1 MLEYCKNAVDGIA
14 DKINTLAEE
23 VAYIKSNGSN
33 NSNPIH
39 ANTADKAT
47 TLTGL
52 TASVTEL
59 NYTDGVTSNIQTQ
72 LNNKA
77 NADHA
82 HNYARSSTPGGPAN
96 SANKLNTDAGNEN
109 TPVYFKD
116 GIPVPITSIKVNVSG
131 NAETATHADTATT
144 LTGMTVSV
152 DELNHMI
159 GAEANIQDQ
168 INLKAPIDHTHN
180 AAGEEFGFVRS
191 GGDVTIT
198 DGVITLNDQ
207 NIHDITGLQ
216 DALDSKETAGASTQ
230 ALNSANTYT
239 DQKINDLITVV
250 NSKEV
255 AGAAA
260 EALINANAYTDQKI
274 GVVNTAIDG
283 KEDIGVAAQALA
295 DANAYTDQK
304 IGSINTAIDGKETAG
319 AAAQALIDAN
329 TYTDQKIGVVNAA
342 IDGKETAGAAAQ
354 ALADA
359 NAYTDKE
366 IATLIGTAPELRDT
380 LGELNDAIKDNA
392 DVIAVLEEVAAS
404 KADAEHT
411 HSYAGSSTVGGAAN
425 SANKLN
431 TDAGDAGTPIY
442 FKDGVPVECTS
453 IKVNVSG
460 NVDSAAFA
468 DKASESDTL
477 TGLTASIDELNYVKG
492 VTSNIQTQL
501 DNKESAGAAAKAL
514 SDANEYTNTQ
524 ISNHTHNYAGSN
536 SIGGAAN
543 SANKLN
549 TDAGDSSTPVYFK
562 DGIPVPITS
571 IKVNVSGNAETASK
585 ADEATTLSGMNTS
598 VTELN
603 YVKGVTSNIQ
613 TQLDNKLDSTSITIA
628 TDAQIQALFS

>member
-1 MLEYCKNAVDGIA
+1 MLEYCKNTVDGIA
-14 DKINTLAEE
+14 DKINTLEQE

-33 NSNPIH
+33 NSNNSNPTH
-39 ANTADKAT
+39 ANTADEAT

-131 NAETATHADTATT
+131 NAETATHADAATT

-180 AAGEEFGFVRS
+180 VAGEEFGFVRS

-230 ALNSANTYT
+230 ALNNANIYT
-239 DQKINDLITVV
+239 DQKINDLTTVV
-250 NSKEV
+250 NS
-255 AGAAA
+255 
-260 EALINANAYTDQKI
+260 
-274 GVVNTAIDG
+274 
-283 KEDIGVAAQALA
+283 
-295 DANAYTDQK
+295 
-304 IGSINTAIDGKETAG
+304 KETAG

-329 TYTDQKIGVVNAA
+329 TYTDQKIGVVNAS

-380 LGELNDAIKDNA
+380 LGELNDAIIDNA

-425 SANKLN
+425 SANRLN

-460 NVDSAAFA
+460 NVDSATFA

-501 DNKESAGAAAKAL
+501 NNK
-514 SDANEYTNTQ
+514 
-524 ISNHTHNYAGSN
+524 I
-536 SIGGAAN
+536 
-543 SANKLN
+543 
-549 TDAGDSSTPVYFK
+549 
-562 DGIPVPITS
+562 
-571 IKVNVSGNAETASK
+571 
-585 ADEATTLSGMNTS
+585 
-598 VTELN
+598 
-603 YVKGVTSNIQ
+603 
-613 TQLDNKLDSTSITIA
+613 DSTSITIA
-628 TDAQIQALFS
+628 TDAQIQSLFE